1 MQTQPL
7 TSNASSSVGAGAP
20 SRSGVVPQQTLAN
33 RLGDRLGLPPAALK
47 QPASEFT
54 PEKVANRML
63 SFIEQRLQGSAGDS
77 KAVGELLQQAREGI
91 KQGFEEASKI
101 LEGLGVLQGKV
112 AEDINKT
119 RALIDKGMAGLEQ
132 RFLGG
137 SPAANPAAPSVGGA
151 LAGYSSERMAAR
163 LDTFDLQV
171 TTRDGDRLRIS
182 IAEGAAAW
190 SRQDG
195 AGSSSGS
202 VQMGRWQIEVEGEL
216 DAGEREALGKLLGQV
231 EELSSSF
238 FSRDLAGAFDQAMA
252 LRMDG
257 QQLASMSLNLTQTQ
271 VRQVSESYGAV
282 AKQGGQAPSAVNSE
296 LLEYAR
302 GLLDALRNADA
313 LVENGRNFL
322 DRLLEGGLAMD
333 GRIDEAGWEK
343 AGRLNSM
350 LLDGLQELPA
360 RQAPD
365 AA

>member
-7 TSNASSSVGAGAP
+7 TSNASSPVGVAASARAGVA
-20 SRSGVVPQQTLAN
+20 PQQTLAN
-33 RLGDRLGLPPAALK
+33 RLGDRLGLPPGALK

-63 SFIEQRLQGSAGDS
+63 SFIERRLQGSAGDS
-77 KAVGELLQQAREGI
+77 KALGDLLQQAREGI

-101 LEGLGVLQGKV
+101 LEGLGMLQGEV
-112 AEDINKT
+112 AESINKT
-119 RALIDKGMAGLEQ
+119 RSLIDKGMAGLEQ
-132 RFLGG
+132 RFLDS
-137 SPAANPAAPSVGGA
+137 SPEQPPEVPSVRA
-151 LAGYSSERMAAR
+151 PMAGYSERMAAR

-190 SRQDG
+190 SQQDG

-202 VQMGRWQIEVEGEL
+202 VQIGRWQIEVEGEL
-216 DAGEREALGKLLGQV
+216 DVGEREALGKLLGQV

-238 FSRDLAGAFDQAMA
+238 FSGDLAGAFDQAMA

-302 GLLDALRNADA
+302 GLLDALRNADS
-313 LVENGRNFL
+313 LVENGRGLL

-333 GRIDEAGWEK
+333 GRVDEAGWEK

-350 LLDGLQELPA
+350 LLDGLEGLAA